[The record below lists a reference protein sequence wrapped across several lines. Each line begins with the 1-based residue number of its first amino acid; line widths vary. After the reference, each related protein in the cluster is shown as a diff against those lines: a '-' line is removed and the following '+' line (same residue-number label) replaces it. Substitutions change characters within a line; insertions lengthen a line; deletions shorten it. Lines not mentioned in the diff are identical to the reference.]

1 MPRWQGQGTDTQED
15 VQHKS
20 KPKLEKPPKYKVIL
34 HNDDFTTME
43 FVQLVLETIFHKS
56 PATAR
61 AIMMAVH
68 LKGRGIAGVYTYE
81 IAEAK
86 ITKVSNLAKSQEFPL
101 LCTMEEE

>member
-1 MPRWQGQGTDTQED
+1 MPRWQGQGPDVQRE

-20 KPKLEKPPKYKVIL
+20 KQKLEKPPKYKVIL

-43 FVQLVLETIFHKS
+43 FVLYVLETIFHKTS
-56 PATAR
+56 AVAEQ
-61 AIMMAVH
+61 IMMSVH
-68 LKGRGIAGVYTYE
+68 LNGRGVAGVYTYE

-86 ITKVSNLAKSQEFPL
+86 ITKVTSLAKAQEFPL

>member
-1 MPRWQGQGTDTQED
+1 MPRWQGQDPDIQED
-15 VQHKS
+15 VQQKS
-20 KPKLEKPPKYKVIL
+20 KQKLEKPPKYKVIL

-43 FVQLVLETIFHKS
+43 FVQYVLETIFHKS

-61 AIMMAVH
+61 QIMMAVH
-68 LKGRGIAGVYTYE
+68 LKGRGVAGVYTCE

-86 ITKVSNLAKSQEFPL
+86 ITKVTSLAKAQEFPL

>member
-1 MPRWQGQGTDTQED
+1 MPKRQGQGPGVQFD

-20 KPKLEKPPKYKVIL
+20 KTKLEKPPKYKVIL

-43 FVQLVLETIFHKS
+43 FVMYVLETIFHKS
-56 PATAR
+56 PALAK
-61 AIMMAVH
+61 AIMLAVH
-68 LKGRGIAGVYTYE
+68 LKGRGVAGVYTFE

-86 ITKVSNLAKSQEFPL
+86 IAKVTSLAREKEFPL